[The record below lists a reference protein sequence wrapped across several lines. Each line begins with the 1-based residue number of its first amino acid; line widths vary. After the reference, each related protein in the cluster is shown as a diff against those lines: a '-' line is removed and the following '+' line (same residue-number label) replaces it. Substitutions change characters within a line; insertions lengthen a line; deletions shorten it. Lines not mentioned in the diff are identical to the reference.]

1 MGFGKIRKRRKWN
14 QPKFEIMD
22 KAYYLTD
29 PSAIDERY
37 FQKVLQSPCN
47 GVAVTDAATGE
58 VLCHTYSAFVLAI
71 ITRAHGHLNGVF
83 WKHGGGLLPLKEF
96 LLEYKAGYVDGR
108 NTFSDFAG
116 QINNGEMSAAEVL
129 KTIHRKGREAKA
141 KCAAPLPLSI
151 GSIRET
157 GFHTGQAVEASYIIH
172 KNPAVFG
179 QVFGIP
185 LACAPGWC
193 VFEFAEPLDC
203 KPLISIMDADT
214 GTRLFDL
221 SAKTPVDRERQSIQ
235 MHSFIGNREWA
246 FAEAREHLVSEAERY
261 NRTDAKVHGYPV
273 NEKVFTEHT
282 LQNNHKAT
290 IRMDFLPGN
299 KVTVNLDESLCVP
312 PHIDVRQAIK
322 YHSHIARQAEAAKK
336 EFLQNSIP
344 AKAETPAGKKHLAT
358 KPGRPKDTKKYA
370 KLATLFKEKRA
381 KNGSKSDNA
390 LCISVAD
397 AWEHY
402 AEDEEGRVS
411 AKTVKR
417 AVMEH
422 RQN

>member
-157 GFHTGQAVEASYIIH
+157 GFHTGQAVEASYIMH

-235 MHSFIGNREWA
+235 MHCFIGNHKRA
-246 FAEAREHLVSEAERY
+246 FTEAREHLVLEAERH
-261 NRTDAKVHGYPV
+261 NRTDATVHGYPV
-273 NEKVFTEHT
+273 NEKAFAEHT
-282 LQNNHKAT
+282 LQKNHKAT

-299 KVTVNLDESLCVP
+299 KVKVNLDESLHIP
-312 PHIDVRQAIK
+312 PYIGVEQAMQ
-322 YHSHIARQAEAAKK
+322 YHDCLAKQVEAARK
-336 EFLQNSIP
+336 ELPQNSI
-344 AKAETPAGKKHLAT
+344 AGKAETPGGKKQPAR
-358 KPGRPKDTKKYA
+358 KAGRGKSLQTEQKKLEVLQLFNQYHKTESMDKNKA
-370 KLATLFKEKRA
+370 KGKIEKKVGYSRSQINKILK
-381 KNGSKSDNA
+381 KN
-390 LCISVAD
+390 
-397 AWEHY
+397 
-402 AEDEEGRVS
+402 EDGI
-411 AKTVKR
+411 
-417 AVMEH
+417 
-422 RQN
+422 